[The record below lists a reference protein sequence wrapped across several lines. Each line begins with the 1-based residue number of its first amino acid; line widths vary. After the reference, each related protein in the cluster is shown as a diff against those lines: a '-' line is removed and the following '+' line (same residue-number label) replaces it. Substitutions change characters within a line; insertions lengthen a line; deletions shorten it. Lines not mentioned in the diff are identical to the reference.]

1 MITFDQERAFDSAQ
15 VETLLDVA
23 FGPDRFSKSSYSL
36 RENVAPLTHLSW
48 VARHEGRLVGTV
60 RFWPIHVQD
69 MIRGT
74 KEQALLLGPLAVAP
88 DMQSHGIGGDLMR
101 RALARAN
108 ASGHDRILL
117 VGDHAYYSRF
127 GFEHVL
133 PRYITMP
140 GGKDARRLLVRQPA
154 TMASL
159 PAVGKIVS
167 VADALPVPAAVAVPR
182 APALPLCA

>member
-1 MITFDQERAFDSAQ
+1 MITYDQERPFDSAQ

-23 FGPDRFSKSSYSL
+23 FGPDRFTKSSYSL
-36 RENVAPLTHLSW
+36 RENVPALRHLSW
-48 VARHEGRLVGTV
+48 VARADDRLVGTV
-60 RFWPIHVQD
+60 RFWPIHIQD
-69 MIRGT
+69 MILGT
-74 KEQALLLGPLAVAP
+74 KESAVLLGPLAVAP
-88 DMQSHGIGGDLMR
+88 DMQKYGIGAELMR
-101 RALARAN
+101 KAVAHAN
-108 ASGHDRILL
+108 ASGHKRILL

-154 TMASL
+154 TLPSL

-167 VADALPVPAAVAVPR
+167 VAPDAAAVEAARAGALPTAA
-182 APALPLCA
+182 